1 MLCAV
6 VANFLCELRADF
18 THAGQDFKDRRD
30 IIFRKMGWFG
40 SITNGPG
47 LKIQNLAISRLLRLT
62 VPITV
67 HLVASYHDENGN
79 GEFDRTGIGLGPP
92 AFDQAA
98 VEISEKGRAIPVTLP
113 D

>member
-40 SITNGPG
+40 SITNRPG
-47 LKIQNLAISRLLRLT
+47 LKI
-62 VPITV
+62 
-67 HLVASYHDENGN
+67 
-79 GEFDRTGIGLGPP
+79 
-92 AFDQAA
+92 
-98 VEISEKGRAIPVTLP
+98 
-113 D
+113 